1 MPRSPASSLVL
12 LFALSATGALAAD
25 ACETATTQGRINQ
38 CAAAAAVTENDA
50 LERAYEAYRDSLAP
64 AQQDRLKRTQ
74 LVWRMLREATCDFE
88 SGGISDGQA
97 QGRLR
102 SDCLARV
109 TRERAQAIGAWAA
122 CRPGAAGCAP
132 LK

>member
-1 MPRSPASSLVL
+1 MLRFVIACLVAILAS
-12 LFALSATGALAAD
+12 AATHALAAD
-25 ACETATTQGRINQ
+25 ACETAATQGRINQ

-50 LERAYEAYRDSLAP
+50 LDRAHDTYRDSLAP

-74 LVWRMLREATCDFE
+74 LVWRMLREASCDFE

-102 SDCLARV
+102 SDCLARM
-109 TRERAQAIGAWAA
+109 TRERAQAIRAWAA